1 MHGYNRVLPTW
12 RIVIAI
18 VLSSIM
24 LIGAFVC
31 FVFCFIK
38 PSSTIIAVT
47 IIMFIWAIPLFL
59 LTLFI
64 LKANNSN
71 KKRIAEFKNAIENE
85 PNNLIDERTLLL
97 TNLLKEGRLSPAEK
111 KAARIKSKLSGAYW
125 CLVVAVF
132 LVFGIGFDKWQL
144 AGIIFPVSGV
154 VYAAFIGIVK
164 IFTGSDD

>member
-47 IIMFIWAIPLFL
+47 IIMFLWAIPLFL

-71 KKRIAEFKNAIENE
+71 KKRIAEFKNTIENE
-85 PNNLIDERTLLL
+85 PNNLIDEKTLLL
-97 TNLLKEGRLSPAEK
+97 TNLLKEGRITVEEFN
-111 KAARIKSKLSGAYW
+111 KL
-125 CLVVAVF
+125 
-132 LVFGIGFDKWQL
+132 I
-144 AGIIFPVSGV
+144 
-154 VYAAFIGIVK
+154 
-164 IFTGSDD
+164 